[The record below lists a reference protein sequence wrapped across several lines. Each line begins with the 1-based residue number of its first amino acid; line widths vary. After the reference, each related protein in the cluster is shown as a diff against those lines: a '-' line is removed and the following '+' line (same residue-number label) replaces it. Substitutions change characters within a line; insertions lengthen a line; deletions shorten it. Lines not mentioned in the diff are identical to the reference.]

1 MSEWVLL
8 TLATVLLAWMGLTSA
23 GRQTWSVVRIGIATI
38 PQRLGSSTV
47 VVIGIAGVVGV
58 LVALLAMGAG
68 FEKILR
74 QTGSDDTVIVL
85 HSGSESEATSTLDID
100 TVGIVSQA
108 PQVLRDADGRPV
120 ASAEQLV
127 VASLATQHTGLEASV
142 AIRGVGESA
151 WTLARHLEIIKG
163 RKFTPGLRELIIGK
177 ATRAEFDGL
186 DVGASIAF
194 DGQEWP
200 IVGVFDSGDAH
211 SSEIWGDAK
220 VVGSSYRRGGTVNSL
235 ILRLTGPEAFDA
247 LKSGIES
254 DPRLKVDVLT
264 TREYYSHQSQSIAQV
279 VSIVGTTIGAIMALG
294 AIFGALNTT
303 YAAVADR
310 SREIAT
316 LRAIGFHS
324 LPVIVSV
331 LLETMLLA
339 VLGGAVG
346 AGLTYLIFD
355 GFTAST
361 VGANSSQVVFAFD
374 VSRELLASGLEWALA
389 IGLVGGLLP
398 ALRAA
403 RMPIVEG
410 LREL

>member
-8 TLATVLLAWMGLTSA
+8 TPAAVLLAWMGLTSA

-151 WTLARHLEIIKG
+151 WTLARHLE
-163 RKFTPGLRELIIGK
+163 
-177 ATRAEFDGL
+177 D
-186 DVGASIAF
+186 
-194 DGQEWP
+194 
-200 IVGVFDSGDAH
+200 
-211 SSEIWGDAK
+211 
-220 VVGSSYRRGGTVNSL
+220 
-235 ILRLTGPEAFDA
+235 
-247 LKSGIES
+247 
-254 DPRLKVDVLT
+254 
-264 TREYYSHQSQSIAQV
+264 HQRTEVHA
-279 VSIVGTTIGAIMALG
+279 
-294 AIFGALNTT
+294 
-303 YAAVADR
+303 R
-310 SREIAT
+310 
-316 LRAIGFHS
+316 
-324 LPVIVSV
+324 
-331 LLETMLLA
+331 
-339 VLGGAVG
+339 
-346 AGLTYLIFD
+346 
-355 GFTAST
+355 
-361 VGANSSQVVFAFD
+361 
-374 VSRELLASGLEWALA
+374 
-389 IGLVGGLLP
+389 P
-398 ALRAA
+398 A
-403 RMPIVEG
+403 
-410 LREL
+410 